1 MQLLARLA
9 GREELPGGRSWL
21 TLEAPALA
29 VRALPGHL
37 LAIRA
42 GRSPFEPLLRT
53 PYAIAASDASAGLVS
68 LLVAD
73 ADTAPLHRAGDWV
86 DVLGPVGR
94 GWRLDEQAQNIIL
107 LGDEQHLGALLFMAQ
122 AGSRRAANITLLVG
136 AEEGRPPLPGAM
148 VPAAVEYQWGRAADP
163 SLAALDLLETA
174 LLGWADA
181 VYTTLPLRVYPELAE
196 RIRAGR
202 VQWPPGFA
210 HGLLI
215 PPMACFCGIC
225 DTCLVPEARRVWRA
239 CVDGPPCDVRDF
251 VRR

>member
-1 MQLLARLA
+1 MQMLARLT
-9 GREELPGGRSWL
+9 GREELSGGRSWL
-21 TLEAPALA
+21 TLLAPAVA
-29 VRALPGHL
+29 ARALPGHL

-42 GRSPFEPLLRT
+42 GRSPFDPLLRT
-53 PYAIAASDASAGLVS
+53 PCAIATADAPAGLIS

-73 ADTAPLHRAGDWV
+73 ADTAPHYRAGDWM

-94 GWRLDEQAQNIIL
+94 GWRLDEQARNIIL
-107 LGDEQHLGALLFMAQ
+107 LGDEQHVGALLFMAQ
-122 AGSRRAANITLLVG
+122 SGSRRAANITLLVG

-148 VPAAVEYQWGRAADP
+148 IPAAVEYQWSRAADP

-181 VYTTLPLRVYPELAE
+181 LYTTLPLRVYPELAE

-202 VQWPPGFA
+202 VQWLPGFA
-210 HGLLI
+210 HGLLV

-225 DTCLVPEARRVWRA
+225 DTCLVPEARRLWRA
-239 CVDGPPCDVRDF
+239 CVDGPQCDVRDF